1 MNISEY
7 TIFIVALLIL
17 IVVLVWGFFYGGNK
31 LIEDILGMILGD

>member
-7 TIFIVALLIL
+7 TIFIVVLLIL
-17 IVVLVWGFFYGGNK
+17 IVVLVWGFFLGGKK